1 MSLTPQVSGAR
12 LRESERLPI
21 REPASGA
28 RVPRV
33 RHGTIFITAMW
44 IVIVLGALVL
54 VFARSMRV
62 EMIASAN
69 RTTRSKVAAI
79 ERGAEQ
85 YVLAQ
90 VDNTDGDA
98 SYITSAPAEAM
109 QVGDGYFWIIRP
121 DPDNVNYYD
130 YGIVDEA
137 SKLSINTAA
146 VNDLLN
152 LPNMTN
158 DVADS
163 IVDWRDADDNVTDQG
178 AETQYYESLP
188 EPYRAKNAPF
198 ETVEELLLV
207 KNVTTDLL
215 FGADRNHNG
224 IIDQAEQNAA
234 GNLPTF
240 GGVTSPIRGIFPF
253 ITCFT
258 IEPNTDSTGTARTN
272 INGNTTTTVTNT
284 TGNNTRSTGNSTPT
298 ANATPTPSPAGNS
311 NNGGNDNNAGNAIRT
326 ALQNG
331 GIASNRVTQIMQ
343 RYQAAPKPFSSVFD
357 FAVKTGM
364 NSQELAKVIDKLTTA
379 SQATQGLVNVNTAP
393 LAVLMC
399 LPGLEQSDA
408 DAIITKRAGAD
419 TSNMAWLMDALSPQK
434 LAAIGSRVTGRS
446 YQYSADIVAVSG
458 DGRAFKRVRII
469 VDARNT
475 PPSIV
480 YRRDLT
486 SLGWPLPPEIRD
498 QLKNGQK
505 IQPGNGTYENAQGG
519 SAAQVRT

>member
-1 MSLTPQVSGAR
+1 MLKLSPIDPLLKPIPQYRRRGDAAR
-12 LRESERLPI
+12 
-21 REPASGA
+21 A
-28 RVPRV
+28 RRT
-33 RHGTIFITAMW
+33 RRRGTILVTAMW
-44 IVIVLGALVL
+44 VTIVLGALVL

-62 EMIASAN
+62 EMIATAN

-109 QVGDGYFWIIRP
+109 QVGGGYFWIIRP

-130 YGIVDEA
+130 YGITDEA
-137 SKLSINTAA
+137 SKLSINTAG
-146 VNDLLN
+146 VNDMLN

-163 IVDWRDADDNVTDQG
+163 IVDWRDTDDNVTDQG

-188 EPYRAKNAPF
+188 EPYRAKNSPF

-207 KNVTTDLL
+207 KNVRPDLL
-215 FGADRNHNG
+215 FGADKNHNG
-224 IIDQAEQNAA
+224 IIDDAEQQAA

-240 GGVTSPIRGIFPF
+240 GGVTSPIRGIFPY

-258 IEPNTDSTGTARTN
+258 VEPNTDSTGTARVN
-272 INGNTTTTVTNT
+272 VNGNTQVVTTPTGGTGNAT
-284 TGNNTRSTGNSTPT
+284 PAPTATPAPSTGGNNT
-298 ANATPTPSPAGNS
+298 
-311 NNGGNDNNAGNAIRT
+311 GGNNAATSAIRT

-331 GIASNRVTQIMQ
+331 GIGSGRITQIMQ

-357 FAVKTGM
+357 FAVKTQM
-364 NSQELAKVIDKLTTA
+364 TSEELGKVIDRLTTA
-379 SQATQGLVNVNTAP
+379 SGQTTQGLVNVNTAP
-393 LAVLMC
+393 EAVLMC

-408 DAIITKRAGAD
+408 DAIITKRTSAD
-419 TSNMAWLMDALSPQK
+419 TTSMAWLMDAVTPQK

-458 DGRAFKRVRII
+458 DGRAFKRVRIV
-469 VDARNT
+469 VDARNS
-475 PPSIV
+475 PPKIV

-486 SLGWPLPPEIRD
+486 ALGWPLPRQIRD
-498 QLKNGQK
+498 QLKSGQP
-505 IQPGNGTYENAQGG
+505 IQPGNGNYENAQGG
-519 SAAQVRT
+519 TAAQVRT